1 MEEASHKDHTRRY
14 FSGEERSSFPWNLSE
29 DRGCQ
34 QWQFPWNSRAF
45 GTLRSTV
52 AGKSMSQK
60 FNYQNRRR
68 NVCKPTTYVLI
79 HITNLLLCADY
90 VRKCILEELN
100 QAKYY
105 SIMVDATPN
114 ASYTEQTIFVLR
126 YLLEETGEFM
136 IKERFL
142 TFVDSRHAV
151 VIP

>member
-1 MEEASHKDHTRRY
+1 MSTMAISLEFQSFWDITIHCCRQEHVTKVQLSQQKKERLQAHYLSADSHNE
-14 FSGEERSSFPWNLSE
+14 FI
-29 DRGCQ
+29 
-34 QWQFPWNSRAF
+34 A
-45 GTLRSTV
+45 
-52 AGKSMSQK
+52 
-60 FNYQNRRR
+60 
-68 NVCKPTTYVLI
+68 
-79 HITNLLLCADY
+79 LCADY

-114 ASYTEQTIFVLR
+114 ASHTEQTTFVLR